1 MGAVSMDVTL
11 ADERVLIL
19 PNRYSMEQAEGRAW
33 AKRIDA
39 FGTVARL
46 SGFLNRPKDDEFE
59 VSYRE
64 HRLQPFWRIGCTA
77 TYEYER
83 VREYRVPVEPNVTTV
98 TIDGTE
104 RPVAASH
111 FTLTGTEHC
120 RDEVT
125 RDTYFDAVSGGAD
138 ANLASYLKEEP
149 VASDAAALAKATV
162 DGAVVVPPAVKASAL
177 VRDVLAGAIARID
190 ADKVLEERLVF
201 HHVDL
206 VYRPVYAFRYCWLG
220 KEAVVE
226 FDGVTGTTR
235 TGGDTFEQFLGKT
248 VDAQFL
254 LNAGVEAAG
263 LFIPGARLAEI
274 VIAKT
279 IAATN
284 KR

>member
-1 MGAVSMDVTL
+1 MDVTL
-11 ADERVLIL
+11 ADERIMII

-46 SGFLNRPKDDEFE
+46 SGFLNRPKDEEFE
-59 VSYRE
+59 VTYRE

-83 VREYRVPVEPNVTTV
+83 AREYRVPVDGNVANV
-98 TIDGTE
+98 TIDGADRAVE
-104 RPVAASH
+104 AGH
-111 FTLTGTEHC
+111 FAIAGIEHC

-125 RDTYFDAVSGGAD
+125 RDTYFDAVSGAAD
-138 ANLASYLKEEP
+138 ANLAFYLKDEP
-149 VASDAAALAKATV
+149 VVSDAAALAQATA
-162 DGAVVVPPAVKASAL
+162 DGAVVVPPAAKASML

-206 VYRPVYAFRYCWLG
+206 IYHPVYAFRYRWLG

-226 FDGVTGTTR
+226 FDGVTGMTR
-235 TGGDTFEQFLGKT
+235 TGGNTFEQFLGKT

-274 VIAKT
+274 VITKT

>member
-1 MGAVSMDVTL
+1 MDVTL

-19 PNRYSMEQAEGRAW
+19 PTLYSMEQAEGRAW
-33 AKRIDA
+33 AKRVDA

-46 SGFLNRPKDDEFE
+46 SGFLNRPKDEEFE
-59 VSYRE
+59 VTYRE

-77 TYEYER
+77 SYEYER
-83 VREYRVPVEPNVTTV
+83 ARSYRVPVDPNVTSV
-98 TIDGTE
+98 ALDGQD
-104 RPVAASH
+104 VAVEASH
-111 FTLTGTEHC
+111 FTVSGIEHC

-125 RDTYFDAVSGGAD
+125 RDTYFDAVSGTAD
-138 ANLASYLKEEP
+138 ATLASYLKDEP
-149 VASDAAALAKATV
+149 AESDAEALARATA
-162 DGAVVVPPAVKASAL
+162 DGAVVVPPAAKASGL
-177 VRDVLAGAIARID
+177 IRDVLAGAIARID

-206 VYRPVYAFRYCWLG
+206 IYRPVYAFRYRWLG

-226 FDGVTGTTR
+226 FDGVTGATR

>member
-1 MGAVSMDVTL
+1 MDVTL
-11 ADERVLIL
+11 ADERILIL
-19 PNRYSMEQAEGRAW
+19 PDRYSMEQAEGRAW

-59 VSYRE
+59 VTYRE

-83 VREYRVPVEPNVTTV
+83 SRDYRVPVEGNVTNVTV
-98 TIDGTE
+98 DGADRAIT
-104 RPVAASH
+104 ASH
-111 FTLTGTEHC
+111 FTISGREHC

-125 RDTYFDAVSGGAD
+125 RDTYFDAVAGTAD
-138 ANLASYLKEEP
+138 ANLALYLKDEP
-149 VASDAAALAKATV
+149 VVSDAAALAKATA
-162 DGAVVVPPAVKASAL
+162 DGAVVVPPATKASML

-206 VYRPVYAFRYCWLG
+206 IYRPVYAFRYRWLG

-226 FDGVTGTTR
+226 FDGVNGTTR
-235 TGGDTFEQFLGKT
+235 TGGNTFEQFLGKT

-274 VIAKT
+274 VISKT
-279 IAATN
+279 IAATG

>member
-1 MGAVSMDVTL
+1 MDVTL
-11 ADERVLIL
+11 ADERILIL

-46 SGFLNRPKDDEFE
+46 SGFLNRPKDEEFE
-59 VSYRE
+59 VTYRE

-83 VREYRVPVEPNVTTV
+83 SREYRVPVDTNVTNV
-98 TIDGTE
+98 MIDGADRAVT
-104 RPVAASH
+104 AGH
-111 FTLTGTEHC
+111 FAMAGVEHC

-125 RDTYFDAVSGGAD
+125 RDTYFDAVSGTAD
-138 ANLASYLKEEP
+138 ANLAPYLKEEP
-149 VASDAAALAKATV
+149 AASDAAALAQATA
-162 DGAVVVPPAVKASAL
+162 DGAVVVPPGVKASML

-206 VYRPVYAFRYCWLG
+206 IYRPVYAFRYRWLG

-274 VIAKT
+274 VISKT
-279 IAATN
+279 IAATG